1 MVIAFTYPDLL
12 DRRDHMSAGA
22 SGSHVLRR
30 INTATVLDAVRLA
43 APAPLRISQL
53 AATTGLAR
61 PTVAQAVEDLLEDGW
76 LVQHSAPST
85 SRGVGRPA
93 VRFSL
98 ASRAAPVVG
107 VDVGARTV
115 TVAVAD
121 LTGAQLSM
129 VRRTGQPSG
138 ADQILRTLESVLS
151 EALEQADVRPDQV
164 AAVTVG
170 SPGLV
175 DTGRDAITLAPGV
188 PGWSSVHLVERL
200 HALVQCDVRLENDAN
215 LAALGISATRD
226 AAQTLLAVQWGERI
240 GSGVIIEGR
249 LHRGRSGAAGEIGFV
264 TPPGQPRR
272 VAADQKGPL
281 EVLIGAEGIVQ
292 RASRAAAEHPASGLA
307 QRFERAESGARAAA
321 LFEAAADGDEVASA
335 VVNDVAEIFACAIA
349 PVVLAIDP
357 DAVVIGGGIAR
368 AGEQLPEAIERH
380 LKELTLTTPSVELS
394 PLAQD
399 SVVTGALQVA
409 LADVWAGLLPERVR
423 RLL

>member
-1 MVIAFTYPDLL
+1 M
-12 DRRDHMSAGA
+12 RAGA

-30 INTATVLDAVRLA
+30 INTATVLSAVRDA
-43 APAPLRISQL
+43 APEPRRISEL

-61 PTVAQAVEDLLEDGW
+61 PTVAQAVDDLVEDGW
-76 LVQHSAPST
+76 LTQHSAPVT
-85 SRGVGRPA
+85 ARRVGRPA
-93 VRFSL
+93 MRFSL
-98 ASRAAPVVG
+98 AARAAPVVG
-107 VDVGARTV
+107 LDVGARSV
-115 TVAVAD
+115 AVAVAD
-121 LTGAQLSM
+121 LTGSQLSL
-129 VRRTGQPSG
+129 VRHTGRPG
-138 ADQILRTLESVLS
+138 RPDQILRAIESVLH
-151 EALEQADVRPDQV
+151 EALQQAGVDPGQV

-175 DTGRDAITLAPGV
+175 DPRRDAITLAPGV
-188 PGWSSVHLVERL
+188 PGWSSVHLVEHLRTI
-200 HALVQCDVRLENDAN
+200 VECDVRLENDAN

-226 AAQTLLAVQWGERI
+226 EAQTLLAVQWGERI
-240 GSGVIIEGR
+240 GAGLIIDGR

-264 TPPGQPRR
+264 TPPAQRR
-272 VAADQKGPL
+272 RIDADEKGPL
-281 EVLIGAEGIVQ
+281 EVLIGAEGIAA
-292 RASRAAAEHPASGLA
+292 RAARAAAEHPSSELA
-307 QRFERAESGARAAA
+307 RRLDAAENGTRAAA
-321 LFEAAADGDEVASA
+321 VFEAAALGDEAAAA

-368 AGEQLPEAIERH
+368 AGAQLPDAIERH

-409 LADVWAGLLPERVR
+409 LSDVWAQLLPDHAR